1 MEVNEMWNLFKSDVY
16 RLLHSRFFFVLTLL
30 YTLMTIL
37 LVSTEGVIVSN
48 TSFASFDGRT
58 STLADFLAFLPK
70 NAIFLFF
77 VFLAYILFLSEEYQ
91 SRYVKSIYPFFQR
104 KEKLIFA
111 RIMTFAAI
119 WCLYILIGVLWSSFW
134 LGALIGRTGT
144 LILPD
149 YLLFL
154 LAQLLCAEMIALILS
169 LLIHII
175 GGKVLPILFMMF
187 YSFGAI
193 FLLLSAAGTYFEID
207 CSKYLPYY
215 LSGALPLTA
224 ESGPYLQLF
233 GIIGLLTILTFCADL
248 LVLRKKDL

>member
-1 MEVNEMWNLFKSDVY
+1 
-16 RLLHSRFFFVLTLL
+16 
-30 YTLMTIL
+30 
-37 LVSTEGVIVSN
+37 
-48 TSFASFDGRT
+48 
-58 STLADFLAFLPK
+58 
-70 NAIFLFF
+70 
-77 VFLAYILFLSEEYQ
+77 
-91 SRYVKSIYPFFQR
+91 
-104 KEKLIFA
+104 
-111 RIMTFAAI
+111 MTFAAI
-119 WCLYILIGVLWSSFW
+119 WSLYILIGVLWSSFW

-233 GIIGLLTILTFCADL
+233 GIIGLLTILAFCADL

>member
-1 MEVNEMWNLFKSDVY
+1 M
-16 RLLHSRFFFVLTLL
+16 
-30 YTLMTIL
+30 
-37 LVSTEGVIVSN
+37 
-48 TSFASFDGRT
+48 
-58 STLADFLAFLPK
+58 
-70 NAIFLFF
+70 
-77 VFLAYILFLSEEYQ
+77 
-91 SRYVKSIYPFFQR
+91 
-104 KEKLIFA
+104 
-111 RIMTFAAI
+111 
-119 WCLYILIGVLWSSFW
+119 
-134 LGALIGRTGT
+134 
-144 LILPD
+144 PD

-233 GIIGLLTILTFCADL
+233 GIIGLLTILAFCADL